1 MTIVEGPPEEDLI
14 IRISDS
20 GGGLP
25 DLISQLST
33 PGAEGLPTPPP
44 PTSSPAIDPFSDPQ
58 PTPSWYAR
66 GGVGSA
72 GTTSASD
79 PLIDALCS
87 FSTVRRRLDL
97 EAQRDARS
105 EAGLATRDRFDAL
118 RSVRRFKGTVTEG
131 TGPAALRGAMR
142 GAGVVARHGLGARRS
157 AQRTRRITTGAV
169 RDLLWPGLPPGMRV
183 LRSSRDRLWR
193 LVGRAPRVPGDAE
206 AATAPRS

>member
-131 TGPAALRGAMR
+131 TGPAALDT
-142 GAGVVARHGLGARRS
+142 VQVETGLGLPMARVYCDFFGGS
-157 AQRTRRITTGAV
+157 
-169 RDLLWPGLPPGMRV
+169 LS
-183 LRSSRDRLWR
+183 LRSLDGVATDVYVRLPK
-193 LVGRAPRVPGDAE
+193 LGTNKESIEEIVL
-206 AATAPRS
+206 